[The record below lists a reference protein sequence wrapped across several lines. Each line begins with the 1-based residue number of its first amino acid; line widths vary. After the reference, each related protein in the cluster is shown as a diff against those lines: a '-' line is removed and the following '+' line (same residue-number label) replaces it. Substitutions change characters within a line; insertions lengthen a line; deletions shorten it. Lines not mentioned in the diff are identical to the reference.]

1 MIKLYFFPFRFSARL
16 LRIKLKLGTYY
27 ILTNYLGY
35 SLFQSLF
42 VFRIPMPPDSG
53 RKKDGV
59 PMVWSKSCR
68 KWSEKS
74 SPYALQWFDMKKLES
89 FRNHTIALKCIQT
102 TFFLIIF
109 CNFYSTPYT
118 ILSLPV
124 SSGIIYWY
132 YT

>member
-1 MIKLYFFPFRFSARL
+1 MKIEFYFFLLQVLCQTPQDKTQTWDILHTHKLPRL
-16 LRIKLKLGTYY
+16 FIVSKFICFQNSNAAGLR
-27 ILTNYLGY
+27 
-35 SLFQSLF
+35 Q
-42 VFRIPMPPDSG
+42 
-53 RKKDGV
+53 KKGWC
-59 PMVWSKSCR
+59 MVWSKSCR

-74 SPYALQWFDMKKLES
+74 SPYVLQWFDMKKLKI

-124 SSGIIYWY
+124 SSGIIILKH
-132 YT
+132 